1 MAKREYFWGIYK
13 FRSILGTT
21 LHRNRASCTTY
32 LSNGCQGHEVSA
44 PTAVSNMFG
53 HRGYSA
59 NNPLGLRLFSSTNN
73 KPWTK
78 LEQPLPATTSS
89 RHTISNWV
97 RWILGSL
104 LSILIPVWTH
114 KYWGNLQKIE
124 GEAEVVME
132 EVDNVAKVVERVAT
146 VAEKVSADVADKLPT
161 NHTRLKEI
169 ALLIERVS
177 ELAAQDA
184 QLTQDFIHKVDAL
197 KQDLGDL
204 KTLVEPVVD
213 KIENY
218 EFHGNYS
225 PVSTKEQN

>member
-21 LHRNRASCTTY
+21 LHCNRASCTTY
-32 LSNGCQGHEVSA
+32 LSNGRQGHEVSA

-89 RHTISNWV
+89 RRTIPNWV

-114 KYWGNLQKIE
+114 KYWENLQMIE

-161 NHTRLKEI
+161 NHTRLKKI

-184 QLTQDFIHKVDAL
+184 QLTQDFIHKVDSL

>member
-1 MAKREYFWGIYK
+1 MAKREYFWGVYK

-21 LHRNRASCTTY
+21 LHRNRTSCTTY
-32 LSNGCQGHEVSA
+32 LSNGRQGHEVSA
-44 PTAVSNMFG
+44 LTVVSNMFG
-53 HRGYSA
+53 HRGYST

-78 LEQPLPATTSS
+78 LEQPLPATTSP

-97 RWILGSL
+97 RWILGAL

-161 NHTRLKEI
+161 DHTRLKEI

-184 QLTQDFIHKVDAL
+184 RLTQDFIHKVDAL
-197 KQDLGDL
+197 KKDLGHL

-218 EFHGNYS
+218 EFQGNYS
-225 PVSTKEQN
+225 VSTKEQN